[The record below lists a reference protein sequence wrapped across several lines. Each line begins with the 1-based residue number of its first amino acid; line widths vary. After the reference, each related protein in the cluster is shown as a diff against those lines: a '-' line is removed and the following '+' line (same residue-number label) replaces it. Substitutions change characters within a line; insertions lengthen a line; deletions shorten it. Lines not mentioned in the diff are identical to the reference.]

1 MGFRNKGDPMRFS
14 ERCGTRGAGRG
25 WRGFGVDPDVSG
37 FIWKMAGHLRGGPF
51 RGGRFFGHGDLKLV
65 ILSLLEERPRHGY
78 DIIKAIEEKSGGMYQ
93 PSAGTIY
100 PTLTL
105 LEEMGFAHATP
116 DDGGKRVYEI
126 TDAGRQ
132 HLAEHRTTVDDI
144 FSRIARTGAGLTSDA
159 MQEMNR
165 AFRHAARATYT
176 HATHKL
182 DDHEFLRGVAKVLD
196 EATAAIE
203 SLATGK

>member
-1 MGFRNKGDPMRFS
+1 MREHRGFNG
-14 ERCGTRGAGRG
+14 RGAGRG
-25 WRGFGVDPDVSG
+25 WGGFDTDFSN
-37 FIWKMAGHLRGGPF
+37 FIGRMSGHLRGGTF

-78 DIIKAIEEKSGGMYQ
+78 DIIKAIEERSGGLYQ
-93 PSAGTIY
+93 PSAGTVY

-105 LEEMGFAHATP
+105 LEEMGFARSTP

-126 TDAGRQ
+126 TDAGRA
-132 HLAEHRTTVDDI
+132 HLAENRSTVEDI

-165 AFRHAARATYT
+165 AFGRLARATYSQAS
-176 HATHKL
+176 HRL
-182 DDHEFLRGVAKVLD
+182 DDHEFLRAVAKVLED
-196 EATAAIE
+196 AGAAINA
-203 SLATGK
+203 LATRK

>member
-1 MGFRNKGDPMRFS
+1 MSFY
-14 ERCGTRGAGRG
+14 ERCDRRGAGRG
-25 WRGFGVDPDVSG
+25 WSGIDAEFSNFIGRMSGGF
-37 FIWKMAGHLRGGPF
+37 RGGAF

-78 DIIKAIEEKSGGMYQ
+78 DIIKAVEERSGGMYQ
-93 PSAGTIY
+93 PSAGTVY

-105 LEEMGFAHATP
+105 LEEMGFARSTP

-132 HLAEHRTTVDDI
+132 HLADNQTTVDDI
-144 FSRIARTGAGLTSDA
+144 FSRIKRTGAGLTSDA

-165 AFRHAARATYT
+165 AFGRLARATYSQAS
-176 HATHKL
+176 HRL
-182 DDHEFLRGVAKVLD
+182 DDHEFLRGVAKALD
-196 EATAAIE
+196 EAAAAINA
-203 SLATGK
+203 LATRR